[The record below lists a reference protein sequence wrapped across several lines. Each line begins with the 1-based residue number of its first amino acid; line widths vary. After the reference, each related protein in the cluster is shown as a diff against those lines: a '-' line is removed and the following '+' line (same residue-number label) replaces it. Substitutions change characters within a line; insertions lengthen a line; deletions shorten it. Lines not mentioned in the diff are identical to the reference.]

1 MLSEAMRALLIALLF
16 ACWPAVAQNVVTP
29 APLGKEEFSIRDQ
42 IKAARARE
50 KADEATGPKERA
62 WDRDARGKRPWDEG
76 RDGQK

>member
-1 MLSEAMRALLIALLF
+1 MRALFMVLLF
-16 ACWPAVAQNVVTP
+16 ACWPAVAQNVVPT
-29 APLGKEEFSIRDQ
+29 APPNKEELSTRDQ
-42 IKAARARE
+42 IKAIRAKE